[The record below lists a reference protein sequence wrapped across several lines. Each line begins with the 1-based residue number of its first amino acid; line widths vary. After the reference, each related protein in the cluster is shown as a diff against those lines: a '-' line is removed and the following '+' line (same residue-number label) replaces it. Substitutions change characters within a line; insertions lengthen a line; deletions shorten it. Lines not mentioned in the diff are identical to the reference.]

1 MKKNN
6 RFKMSKDLGRIVN
19 QIVDN
24 FHPLKVILF
33 GSYASGSQG
42 KDSDADLMVVMD
54 THERSLRMAGKI
66 AARVDHPIPLDI
78 LVRTPDQIKERL
90 SLGDPFIREI
100 LQEGIILYET
110 AD

>member
-1 MKKNN
+1 MKKN
-6 RFKMSKDLGRIVN
+6 RKFKRPKELDLVVN
-19 QIVDN
+19 QIIEN
-24 FHPLKVILF
+24 FHPIKVILF
-33 GSYASGSQG
+33 GSYASGLQG